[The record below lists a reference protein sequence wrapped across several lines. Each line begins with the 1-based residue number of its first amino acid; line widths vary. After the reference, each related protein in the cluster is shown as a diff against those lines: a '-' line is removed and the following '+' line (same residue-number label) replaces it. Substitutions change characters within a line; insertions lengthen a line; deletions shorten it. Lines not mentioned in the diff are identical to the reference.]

1 MNELPREKVK
11 SLKDNIFFFITIGV
25 IIFLALLFFGLKF
38 LSSKNN
44 EVKEAELPKVVEEE
58 SQEEPEQEK
67 VERVPESKIPN
78 LTLIN
83 NEEASISMTVY
94 KEGDEYC
101 VKREELICTEA
112 AFTFLVA
119 NKNATIMDINEEFV
133 LYMDGILK
141 IYDIGTKLKYEVNLE
156 NTYTEY
162 KLVMNDK
169 IISGIVYY
177 AGIENYGFRNKYS
190 TSGFYDLVNNKKR
203 FENQYDFFTI
213 ISHGS
218 YLIGNK
224 YTSFESNNSVTAS
237 FLEIDNNT
245 VLFSENRN
253 DYNKVS
259 YEVVDNNFIA
269 VNEGEYYAL
278 YSLNGRQ
285 ITMNALQGLWTVS
298 KKYLYIVQNNELLK
312 YDLDGDFISSEDG
325 SNIYNLIGSYKIV
338 NVDNFLY
345 VKGIDLDYSKK
356 VIEMSN
362 EYIYSRLKSDYTIRN
377 GKEAF
382 YLILLSKNEGTVGY
396 EVSFTLTGKKIKK
409 SRLQDNEYYHEYF
422 VK

>member
-38 LSSKNN
+38 LSNKNN
-44 EVKEAELPKVVEEE
+44 EKREAELPKVVEEE
-58 SQEEPEQEK
+58 PQEEKEEP

-83 NEEASISMTVY
+83 NEDAVISMTVY
-94 KEGDEYC
+94 KEGDKYC
-101 VKREELICTEA
+101 IKREELTCTEA
-112 AFTFLVA
+112 AFTFLVV
-119 NKNATIMDINEEFV
+119 NNNAVIMDINEEFI
-133 LYMDGILK
+133 LYIDGILK

-156 NTYTEY
+156 NTYTDY

-169 IISGIVYY
+169 KIAGIIYY
-177 AGIENYGFRNKYS
+177 AGLENYGFRNKYS

-213 ISHGS
+213 ISNGN
-218 YLIGNK
+218 YLVGNK
-224 YTSFESNNSVTAS
+224 YTSFESNNSINAS
-237 FLEIDNNT
+237 FLEIANNT

-253 DYNKVS
+253 DYNKVN
-259 YEVVDNNFIA
+259 YEIVDNNFIA
-269 VNEGEYYAL
+269 VSEGENYAL
-278 YSLNGRQ
+278 YSLNGKQ

-298 KKYLYIVQNNELLK
+298 KKYLYVVLNNELLK

-325 SNIYNLIGSYKIV
+325 SNIYNLIDSYKVV

-345 VKGIDLDYSKK
+345 VKGIYSDYNKK
-356 VIEMSN
+356 VIEMTD
-362 EYIYSRLKSDYTIRN
+362 EYIYSRLKSDYTVRD

-409 SRLQDNEYYHEYF
+409 NRLKDNEYYHEYF
-422 VK
+422 S